1 VRFSEEGYFVLS
13 SVLVYIFN
21 GDYQKALDRLFIVS
35 SDTINVHAFFVPRAL
50 IYAQIYGCISQSKL
64 EKEYYDSA
72 RSFLEAKV
80 KEWPEDARVHSSLG
94 LAYAGLG
101 RKEEAIREGKKAVEL
116 LPVTRDA
123 WRGLFRAHD
132 LARIYVMVGEYD
144 AAIDQLEY
152 LLSIP
157 GDISIPLLKL
167 DPTWNPLLDNPRF
180 QKMLKRG
187 K

>member
-1 VRFSEEGYFVLS
+1 MP
-13 SVLVYIFN
+13 
-21 GDYQKALDRLFIVS
+21 KALL
-35 SDTINVHAFFVPRAL
+35 
-50 IYAQIYGCISQSKL
+50 YAQIYGRMGQSKL
-64 EKEYYDSA
+64 EQDHYDSA

-80 KEWPEDARVHSSLG
+80 QEWPEDARVHSSLS

-116 LPVTRDA
+116 LPVAKDA
-123 WRGLFRAHD
+123 WRGPFRVQD

-167 DPTWNPLLDNPRF
+167 DPTWEPLRDHPRF
-180 QKMLKRG
+180 QKILKRG